1 VQHVVWCGSARQYL
15 HASDVATLARDTWV
29 IVIRR
34 SRIAGAPAARAR
46 VESAVV
52 AVSPSGA
59 ARLVEELLEASAL
72 VRIEA
77 TAGTSTRC
85 RIRRG
90 CRAEE

>member
-1 VQHVVWCGSARQYL
+1 MQHVVWCGSARQYL

-29 IVIRR
+29 IS